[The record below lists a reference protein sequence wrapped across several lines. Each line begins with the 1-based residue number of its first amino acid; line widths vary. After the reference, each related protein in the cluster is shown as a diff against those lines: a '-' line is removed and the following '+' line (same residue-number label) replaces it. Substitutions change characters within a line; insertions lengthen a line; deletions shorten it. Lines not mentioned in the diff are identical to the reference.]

1 MAKTFTE
8 SSIYGYGTQSSASI
22 QLTTVYFEE
31 VENASSATGWG
42 MGLEDEPYMI
52 LPLESG
58 GLDQIDA
65 YLDFLQLVQELRP
78 PTVNLNPDIPDDTDP
93 PRGGND
99 GYGVYANEASKP
111 KWLTR
116 NTVDS
121 AVLTRRGWEVRAS
134 GNRNPRSYELIV
146 SGGFGRSS
154 QNNDPPKIYNGIY
167 SIERILQ
174 GISGAGIDPYLI
186 EVVDPNKVLNQQ
198 VIRVGSTSNFPSGLN
213 ITKISD
219 ETTPTDVFVISGT
232 PTQAASGVMEII
244 FDDSVGGFTI
254 ANVTYSITS

>member
-1 MAKTFTE
+1 MAKTFVDST
-8 SSIYGYGTQSSASI
+8 IYGYGVPSSASI

-78 PTVNLNPDIPDDTDP
+78 PTVNLNPDPGDDET

-99 GYGVYANEASKP
+99 GYGIYANAASKP

-116 NTVDS
+116 DTVDS

-134 GNRNPRSYELIV
+134 GNGNPRAYELIV
-146 SGGFGRSS
+146 SGGFGLSS
-154 QNNDPPKIYNGIY
+154 QNNDPPQVYNGIY
-167 SIERILQ
+167 PINRLLQ
-174 GISGAGIDPYLI
+174 GISGAAIDPFLI
-186 EVVDPNKVLNQQ
+186 EVVDPNKILNQQ
-198 VIRVGSTSNFPSGLN
+198 VIRVGSTSNVPSGLS
-213 ITKISD
+213 IVKISD

-232 PTQAASGVMEII
+232 PTQAGSGTMEII
-244 FDDSVGGFTI
+244 FDDSTGGFTI